1 MLLVATSAQV
11 LINSVVSPP
20 EEPAPSAARI
30 HKLQG
35 CLQNAQNVS
44 YKYGFAAQEW
54 IQYPGGLYKAS
65 STANFPA
72 SDKLS
77 GALFKL
83 NPGGLREMHWH
94 NPNEW
99 GFVLNG
105 TCRATLVNQGSTHMV
120 ESWDFD
126 NGDIWFFPGNFGHVI
141 LGVDPEFGCTYMT
154 SYDQGDFDERLDAQG
169 LSGWYIQAPAAVAAQ
184 VTPCTAQ
191 PTMQF
196 AASEFDTPTVSDAC
210 LVFTM
215 VTTSASEAA
224 AALFP
229 FAWLGLYLGLLI
241 AYAAFGLPNTSMI
254 TANLVN
260 GTNNFLPQGNLTEL
274 IAGDSTPSP
283 VLAATSAPLTSQ
295 VNAMTHRYAFGTA
308 GYLEV
313 STDGGTVRTADSQ
326 YFPAST
332 AMSGS
337 LVHFKPGALRQMHW
351 HVNEDEWQFV
361 INGTIETQLYSGLGA
376 LSGVNTLGPNDLGVA
391 PAGLGHFLKNA
402 DPENDAWMILVFNNG
417 SFTNLE
423 IEDWIG
429 NFPLSYTAL
438 SLNTSLD
445 FVQQFNFSRSGLV
458 AQGPAAKPDTIYT
471 I

>member
-1 MLLVATSAQV
+1 MVRSSSPLSFANLLVLLVATSAQV
-11 LINSVVSPP
+11 IIDSVVSPP
-20 EEPAPSAARI
+20 EEPAPSA
-30 HKLQG
+30 
-35 CLQNAQNVS
+35 NAQNVS

-120 ESWDFD
+120 ESWDYD

-169 LSGWYIQAPAAVAAQ
+169 LSGWYTQAPAAIAAQ
-184 VTPCTAQ
+184 
-191 PTMQF
+191 
-196 AASEFDTPTVSDAC
+196 
-210 LVFTM
+210 
-215 VTTSASEAA
+215 
-224 AALFP
+224 
-229 FAWLGLYLGLLI
+229 
-241 AYAAFGLPNTSMI
+241 AFGLPNTSMI

-283 VLAATSAPLTSQ
+283 VLAATSAALTSQ
-295 VNAMTHRYAFGTA
+295 VNSMTHRYPFGTA

-313 STDGGTVRTADSQ
+313 STDGGTVRTADTQ

-332 AMSGS
+332 AISGS

-361 INGTIETQLYSGLGA
+361 INGTVQIQLYDGLGA

-391 PAGLGHFLKNA
+391 PAGLGHFIKNA

-458 AQGPAAKPDTIYT
+458 AQGPGAKPDTIYT

>member
-1 MLLVATSAQV
+1 MAKSRIPLSSATLLMLLVATSAQV
-11 LINSVVSPP
+11 IVDNVVSPP
-20 EEPAPSAARI
+20 EEPAPSA
-30 HKLQG
+30 
-35 CLQNAQNVS
+35 NAQNVI

-65 STANFPA
+65 NTANFPA

-83 NPGGLREMHWH
+83 NPGGSREMHWH

-120 ESWDFD
+120 ESWDYD
-126 NGDIWFFPGNFGHVI
+126 IGDIWFFPGNFGHVI
-141 LGVDPEFGCTYMT
+141 LAVDPELGCTYMT

-169 LSGWYIQAPAAVAAQ
+169 LSGWYTQVPAAIAAQ
-184 VTPCTAQ
+184 
-191 PTMQF
+191 
-196 AASEFDTPTVSDAC
+196 
-210 LVFTM
+210 
-215 VTTSASEAA
+215 
-224 AALFP
+224 
-229 FAWLGLYLGLLI
+229 
-241 AYAAFGLPNTSMI
+241 AFGLPNTSMI

-260 GTNNFLPQGNLTEL
+260 GTNNFMPQGNLTEL

-295 VNAMTHRYAFGTA
+295 VNSMTHRYAFGTA

-351 HVNEDEWQFV
+351 HVNEDEWQSV
-361 INGTIETQLYSGLGA
+361 INGTVEIQLYNGLGA

-391 PAGLGHFLKNA
+391 PAGIGHLIKNA
-402 DPENDAWMILVFNNG
+402 DPDNDAWMILVFNNG
-417 SFTNLE
+417 SFTNQE

-445 FVQQFNFSRSGLV
+445 FVQQFNFSRSGMV
-458 AQGPAAKPDTIYT
+458 AQGPGAKPDTIYT